1 MFLTAVKNIV
11 TEPKWMVG
19 LEWEMIN
26 VIRDIYCRLVLGQI
40 LQPGGQGPA
49 VQQPKDPLNPMQFEQ
64 AKTADR
70 PLQGGGILVL
80 PSDIPRQILASLPGI
95 DESAVRD
102 LEAKMNRYK
111 SAKEQVTSTCTFLFD
126 YRQVMLLLTIFLPSS
141 PLHSQKDF
149 LRDLLRIA
157 AENSAP
163 TDGGRGTGIFDRAIK
178 EESLLNQKVGK
189 IAVPDIPEKLITHS
203 MVQRREAK
211 SEQAP
216 QGFGTN
222 LFS

>member
-1 MFLTAVKNIV
+1 
-11 TEPKWMVG
+11 MVG
-19 LEWEMIN
+19 LEWDVIN
-26 VIRDIYCRLVLGQI
+26 LIRDIYCRLVLGQT
-40 LQPGGQGPA
+40 LQPGGQGSA
-49 VQQPKDPLNPMQFEQ
+49 MQQPKDPLNPMQFKQ
-64 AKTADR
+64 AKTADH

-102 LEAKMNRYK
+102 LEGKMNQNK
-111 SAKEQVTSTCTFLFD
+111 SAKEQVHQCCTFLFD
-126 YRQVMLLLTIFLPSS
+126 YHQVMLSLTIFFPS
-141 PLHSQKDF
+141 PPHTQKDV

-157 AENSAP
+157 AENSAQ

-178 EESLLNQKVGK
+178 EESLLNQKIGK
-189 IAVPDIPEKLITHS
+189 FAVPDIPEKLVTHS
-203 MVQRREAK
+203 MVKRREAK